1 MEPLMTKRQCNRGFT
16 LVEVALVIAVIAILA
31 AFALV
36 SFSNT
41 GETRDA
47 SMVQS
52 SQAALQSL
60 ISQGA
65 ARMDVKPS
73 ELDANMV
80 LTAIRANVGEKQDGS
95 SSRGVTFTATSGA
108 TPQYTMIIASS
119 QRSAVFEV
127 STTGDVK
134 LKTLNNFQHY
144 QVDQNG
150 IIQKR

>member
-1 MEPLMTKRQCNRGFT
+1 MKPQMTVSQGSRGFT
-16 LVEVALVIAVIAILA
+16 IIELAMVIAVVAILS

-36 SFSNT
+36 SFGNT

-52 SQAALQSL
+52 AQASLQSI

-65 ARMDVKPS
+65 VRMDKKPYD
-73 ELDANMV
+73 LDEKSV
-80 LTAIRANVGEKQDGS
+80 LTALKATIGELSATQN
-95 SSRGVTFTATSGA
+95 RGITFTSNA
-108 TPQYTMIIASS
+108 PKQYTMTIGSS
-119 QRSAVFEV
+119 RRSAVFEV

-144 QVDQNG
+144 QVDQSNG
-150 IIQKR
+150 IIQRR

>member
-1 MEPLMTKRQCNRGFT
+1 MKLQTTKRQGNRGFT
-16 LVEVALVIAVIAILA
+16 IIEVAMVIAVIAILS

-36 SFSNT
+36 SFGNT

-52 SQAALQSL
+52 AQASLQSL

-65 ARMDVKPS
+65 VRMDKKPYD
-73 ELDANMV
+73 LDEKSV
-80 LTAIRANVGEKQDGS
+80 LTAIKASAGDFNATQN
-95 SSRGVTFTATSGA
+95 RGVTFSSNASK
-108 TPQYTMIIASS
+108 QYTMTIGSS
-119 QRSAVFEV
+119 KRSAVFEV

-144 QVDQNG
+144 QVDQSNG